1 MCLKVPDEQYK
12 KIKSRGSS
20 VFIINEFIIERILFF
35 GNNANRVKQSRVI
48 KKLYKYYPDSN
59 IKVVW

>member
-1 MCLKVPDEQYK
+1 MQYK

-35 GNNANRVKQSRVI
+35 GNNTNRVKQSKV
-48 KKLYKYYPDSN
+48 KKT
-59 IKVVW
+59 V